1 MPQPGADSLRKAL
14 RVLDLFTP
22 RRSDWGT
29 AEVSRELGLPVS
41 TANRILLALAES
53 GYLAR
58 SAGGRYRLG
67 LAAVRLGER
76 AAATFDIAALA
87 RPALQWLVQT
97 TGETAMFVL
106 PDSRTGRA
114 VVAEFIDSPH
124 PLKVTF
130 PVQHEVPRDAGSIAT
145 IFDAFF
151 PNVHEPVIDEER
163 LRTTRE
169 QGYALSVEE
178 TGTGSWGVSAPFY
191 DQTGQPVGIIAL
203 MAPMARLTDETRSRA
218 VELVMS
224 ASRYLERH

>member
-14 RVLDLFTP
+14 RVLELFTP
-22 RRSDWGT
+22 RRPDWGT
-29 AEVSRELGLPVS
+29 AEVSRELDLPVS

-53 GYLAR
+53 GYLVR
-58 SAGGRYRLG
+58 GAGGRYSLG
-67 LAAVRLGER
+67 FAAVRLGER

-87 RPALQWLVQT
+87 RPALQWLVRQ

-130 PVQHEVPRDAGSIAT
+130 PVQHEIPRDAGSIAT

-151 PNVHEPVIDEER
+151 PQVHQPVIGEER
-163 LRTTRE
+163 LRAARA
-169 QGYALSVEE
+169 QGYALSIEE
-178 TGTGSWGVSAPFY
+178 TGSGGWGVSAPFY
-191 DQTGQPVGIIAL
+191 DQTGRLIGIVAL
-203 MAPMARLTDETRSRA
+203 MAPMARLTEETKSRA
-218 VELVMS
+218 VALVLS
-224 ASRYLERH
+224 ASRSLERH